1 MLNEEK
7 KGSGMPEMLSAQS
20 KDKALKSTRKGM
32 LIIVSGPSGTGKGTL
47 CERLVSSDDNI
58 IFSVS
63 ATTRQRREC
72 EKNGVHYHFISETQ
86 FDELLKTNNLLEHA
100 TVHDHRY
107 GTPRR
112 PIEDAL
118 NKGLDVLLDVDSQ
131 GAMSVM
137 KQMKD
142 CVSIFI
148 LPPSFAS
155 LKLRLHTRNT
165 DDEQEIEKRLNNAR
179 TEIAKFVNY
188 DYALIND
195 ELESAYERLK
205 CIIAAERQKTVRY
218 TPVIPE
224 ELTEEEILWQ
234 STSPASNP

>member
-1 MLNEEK
+1 M
-7 KGSGMPEMLSAQS
+7 KGREVTVNQGKQPEASAES
-20 KDKALKSTRKGM
+20 STRKGM

-47 CERLVSSDDNI
+47 CERLVSADDNI
-58 IFSVS
+58 TFSVS

-72 EKNGVHYHFISETQ
+72 EKNGVHYHFISEAQ
-86 FDELLKTNNLLEHA
+86 FDELLNTNNLLEHA

-112 PIEDAL
+112 PIEEAL
-118 NKGLDVLLDVDSQ
+118 NKGMDVLLDVDSQ

-148 LPPSFAS
+148 LPPSFTS
-155 LKLRLHTRNT
+155 LKQRLHTRNT
-165 DDEQEIEKRLNNAR
+165 DDEAEIRKRLFNAR
-179 TEIAKFVNY
+179 AEISRFVNY

-195 ELESAYERLK
+195 ELDSAYERLK
-205 CIIAAERQKTVRY
+205 CIIAAERMKTSRF

-224 ELTEEEILWQ
+224 DLTEE
-234 STSPASNP
+234 N